1 MSKEFKI
8 SKKVIK
14 ESTKPYIIAEA
25 CINHEGKINLAKKMV
40 DKAVEAGVSAVKFQF
55 HVLEDEML
63 KSTPKSS
70 NFSESLYDT
79 LKRTNLSIK
88 EHKYL
93 KKYCE
98 SKRIDYLCTPFSFK
112 SADILEKEINLKIF
126 KVGSGELTNI
136 PLQIHIA
143 KKKFPT
149 IISTGMSTFKEVR
162 HTFNTVRKI
171 NKKKLP
177 TIISTG
183 MSTLKE
189 VEETF
194 YKIKKINKNIALTQC
209 TSAYPCDPKI
219 SDISVIKEY
228 INKLNVVSGLSDH
241 TSTIYTSVAAI
252 AYGARIIE
260 KHFTLNKK
268 AKGPDH
274 ASSLNPEE
282 LKHLVEGCNSV
293 FYATRNSKKIIHKE
307 EKQIISWAR
316 ESVVSIKNIR
326 KNDILNK
333 ENLSV
338 KRPAPKNREIPA
350 KLYFQVLG
358 KKAKKNIGINRKI
371 KWTEIK

>member
-98 SKRIDYLCTPFSFK
+98 SKQIDYLCTPFSFK

-171 NKKKLP
+171 NK
-177 TIISTG
+177 
-183 MSTLKE
+183 
-189 VEETF
+189 
-194 YKIKKINKNIALTQC
+194 NIALTQC

-228 INKLNVVSGLSDH
+228 INKLNVVAGLSDH

-307 EKQIISWAR
+307 EKQIIRWAR